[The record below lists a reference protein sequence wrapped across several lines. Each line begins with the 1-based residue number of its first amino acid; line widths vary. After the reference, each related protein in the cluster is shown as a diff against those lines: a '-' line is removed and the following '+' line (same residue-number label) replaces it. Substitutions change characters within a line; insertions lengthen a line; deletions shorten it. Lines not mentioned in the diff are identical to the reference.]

1 MQLYYIA
8 VFVLTVL
15 GGFGMAGITIPWPT
29 VRGMVRSSIAKLQQ
43 PGTNK
48 RKKETAKSYVRRIN
62 GRTAENLA
70 VRSRREAQAVFERTG
85 QRERYRKTLQV
96 SLAASVAGFALGLWL
111 RNPFLAIVLAV
122 GFYFLP
128 LWWTQFALYRY
139 DQAINEE
146 LETALSLI
154 TTSYT
159 RNSDILT
166 AVSENLDHINEPV
179 KSVFISFC
187 NNLRYVDPNAPAQI
201 ERMKGALDN
210 PIWRQWCDSL
220 ILCQA
225 DHTLRDTLTPIVNKF
240 SDLKAQQEE
249 NATKMMLPFRRAV
262 GMIGLTLGVIPIF
275 YIFNRDWYVNLV
287 STTLGQISLVITAIV
302 VLTTINAAIK
312 LSKPIQYNV

>member
-1 MQLYYIA
+1 MQLYYAA
-8 VFVLTVL
+8 VFVLIVL
-15 GGFGMAGITIPWPT
+15 GGFWVIGISIPWPT
-29 VRGMVRSSIAKLQQ
+29 IRSRVRASVSRLQQ
-43 PGTNK
+43 PDVNK
-48 RKKETAKSYVRRIN
+48 RKKETAKNYVRRIN
-62 GRTAENLA
+62 GKAAENFA
-70 VRSRREAQAVFERTG
+70 DRSRKQALEVFERTG
-85 QRERYRKTLQV
+85 QRERYRKTLQA
-96 SLAASVAGFALGLWL
+96 SLVASVGGAALGLWL

-159 RNSDILT
+159 RNSDILM
-166 AVSENLDHINEPV
+166 AVSENLNNINEPV
-179 KSVFISFC
+179 KSVFTVFC
-187 NNLRYVDPNAPAQI
+187 NNLRYVDANAPAQI

-249 NATKMMLPFRRAV
+249 NATKMMLPLRRAV
-262 GMIGLTLGVIPIF
+262 GMIGLTLGIIPVF
-275 YIFNRDWYVNLV
+275 YISNRDWFNNLV
-287 STTLGQISLVITAIV
+287 STTFGQVSLVITAVV
-302 VLTTINAAIK
+302 VLVTINAAIK
-312 LSKPIQYNV
+312 LSKPIQFNV